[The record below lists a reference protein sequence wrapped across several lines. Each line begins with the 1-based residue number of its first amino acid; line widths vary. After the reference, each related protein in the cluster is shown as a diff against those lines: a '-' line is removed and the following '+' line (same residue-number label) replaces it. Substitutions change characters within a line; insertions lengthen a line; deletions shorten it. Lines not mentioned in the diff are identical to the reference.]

1 MGEKW
6 WNTLAPTNYTMS
18 QSTHRPADSQSDVSS
33 NSKNSTRT
41 SPWRRADVDGF
52 GLKHTAGPRSVCVC
66 DGGWGLHLLPL
77 SCCQAGVQPTAPGPK
92 PSRRQARTTGERGG
106 GKQKESIKIERWEG
120 RIRSGNQ
127 KTRAGEESGEEEDD
141 GKPGEKAAKKE
152 EGTKQSLKDGQS
164 QVITLSGERER
175 DVGKQEEIRRL
186 TERMEHVTGCSR
198 LAWKANGQK

>member
-6 WNTLAPTNYTMS
+6 WSTLTPTNYTMS
-18 QSTHRPADSQSDVSS
+18 QSTHRPADGQSDVSS

-92 PSRRQARTTGERGG
+92 PSRCQARTTGERGG

-127 KTRAGEESGEEEDD
+127 KTRAGVESGEEEDD
-141 GKPGEKAAKKE
+141 GNPGEKAARRGQSRVWKMDRVRLSLCQE
-152 EGTKQSLKDGQS
+152 REGCGKTERDQRTDRKDGAC
-164 QVITLSGERER
+164 E
-175 DVGKQEEIRRL
+175 
-186 TERMEHVTGCSR
+186 MM
-198 LAWKANGQK
+198 

>member
-1 MGEKW
+1 METGWCRRVWAK
-6 WNTLAPTNYTMS
+6 TYC
-18 QSTHRPADSQSDVSS
+18 
-33 NSKNSTRT
+33 RT
-41 SPWRRADVDGF
+41 T
-52 GLKHTAGPRSVCVC
+52 KCVCVC

-141 GKPGEKAAKKE
+141 GNPGEKAARRE
-152 EGTKQSLKDGQS
+152 EGTKQSVKDGQS
-164 QVITLSGERER
+164 QVITLSVRARCGKTGR
-175 DVGKQEEIRRL
+175 DQKTDRKDGACD
-186 TERMEHVTGCSR
+186 RM
-198 LAWKANGQK
+198 